1 MDALGRAAPQSQERG
16 GRQGASEETRH
27 ARAPPGGR
35 IRRAKKAAEE
45 AEAARKAA
53 AAAATAAAKKEAEE
67 AQRKAEEAAAAT
79 KKAAE
84 EAEVAR
90 RVAEAKA
97 AAEAEAAA
105 KAKAAAEAKAKTEAE
120 PQVGRV
126 SAADLLGGGGVPGL
140 NLQRRSTRT
149 SNPSMTSI
157 RELTEEEKDE
167 AEHRSR
173 WFTYVKDQMYHRVL
187 MCKGVEWGFQYHNF
201 YGDWTLSADEPLCH
215 DRPHYVHN
223 TMYGGFAHLFHVI
236 DPHYHVPR
244 WVIGPAPGNEN
255 GWAFCE
261 SDAMTPWE
269 VATCWISWD
278 GFEWHTCRA
287 FKFVAKED
295 DLDGLTDDEGEF
307 FEEED
312 EEVFADFDRVAGGG
326 GVKKLTSAE
335 YEEQLTARQSAT
347 DTSTRDSAGAPAAA
361 KKDGGKAAS
370 TLTLFDKAAKDTK
383 KATKPLAKAVARA
396 SSPARASSASPAKS
410 AKPAAAKEAKERAS
424 SPGRTWLQAR
434 KAKK

>member
-1 MDALGRAAPQSQERG
+1 
-16 GRQGASEETRH
+16 
-27 ARAPPGGR
+27 
-35 IRRAKKAAEE
+35 
-45 AEAARKAA
+45 
-53 AAAATAAAKKEAEE
+53 
-67 AQRKAEEAAAAT
+67 
-79 KKAAE
+79 
-84 EAEVAR
+84 
-90 RVAEAKA
+90 
-97 AAEAEAAA
+97 
-105 KAKAAAEAKAKTEAE
+105 
-120 PQVGRV
+120 
-126 SAADLLGGGGVPGL
+126 
-140 NLQRRSTRT
+140 
-149 SNPSMTSI
+149 MTSI

-347 DTSTRDSAGAPAAA
+347 DTSTRDSTGAPAAAA

-370 TLTLFDKAAKDTK
+370 TMTLFDKAAKDTK

-396 SSPARASSASPAKS
+396 SSPARASSATPAKS
-410 AKPAAAKEAKERAS
+410 AKPAAAKEAKQRAS
-424 SPGRTWLQAR
+424 SPGRKWFQAR

>member
-1 MDALGRAAPQSQERG
+1 
-16 GRQGASEETRH
+16 
-27 ARAPPGGR
+27 
-35 IRRAKKAAEE
+35 
-45 AEAARKAA
+45 
-53 AAAATAAAKKEAEE
+53 
-67 AQRKAEEAAAAT
+67 
-79 KKAAE
+79 
-84 EAEVAR
+84 
-90 RVAEAKA
+90 
-97 AAEAEAAA
+97 
-105 KAKAAAEAKAKTEAE
+105 
-120 PQVGRV
+120 
-126 SAADLLGGGGVPGL
+126 
-140 NLQRRSTRT
+140 
-149 SNPSMTSI
+149 
-157 RELTEEEKDE
+157 
-167 AEHRSR
+167 
-173 WFTYVKDQMYHRVL
+173 

-347 DTSTRDSAGAPAAA
+347 DTSTRSSGAPAAA
-361 KKDGGKAAS
+361 KKEEGGKAAS
-370 TLTLFDKAAKDTK
+370 TSTLFDKAAKDTK
-383 KATKPLAKAVARA
+383 KAARPLAKAVARA
-396 SSPARASSASPAKS
+396 SSPARASSAAPAKS

-424 SPGRTWLQAR
+424 SPGRKWFQAR

>member
-1 MDALGRAAPQSQERG
+1 M
-16 GRQGASEETRH
+16 
-27 ARAPPGGR
+27 
-35 IRRAKKAAEE
+35 
-45 AEAARKAA
+45 
-53 AAAATAAAKKEAEE
+53 
-67 AQRKAEEAAAAT
+67 
-79 KKAAE
+79 
-84 EAEVAR
+84 
-90 RVAEAKA
+90 
-97 AAEAEAAA
+97 
-105 KAKAAAEAKAKTEAE
+105 
-120 PQVGRV
+120 
-126 SAADLLGGGGVPGL
+126 
-140 NLQRRSTRT
+140 
-149 SNPSMTSI
+149 SN
-157 RELTEEEKDE
+157 
-167 AEHRSR
+167 
-173 WFTYVKDQMYHRVL
+173 
-187 MCKGVEWGFQYHNF
+187 N
-201 YGDWTLSADEPLCH
+201 
-215 DRPHYVHN
+215 RPHYVHN

-307 FEEED
+307 FEEDD

-335 YEEQLTARQSAT
+335 YEEQLTARQTAT
-347 DTSTRDSAGAPAAA
+347 DTSTRDSSGAPAAA
-361 KKDGGKAAS
+361 AKKEGGKAAS

-383 KATKPLAKAVARA
+383 KAAKPLAKAVARA

-424 SPGRTWLQAR
+424 SPGRKWFQAR
-434 KAKK
+434 KAKN